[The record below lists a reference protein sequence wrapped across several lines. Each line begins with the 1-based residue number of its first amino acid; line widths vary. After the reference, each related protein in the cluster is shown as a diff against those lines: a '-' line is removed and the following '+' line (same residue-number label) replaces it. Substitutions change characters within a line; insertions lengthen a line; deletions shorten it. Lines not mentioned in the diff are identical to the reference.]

1 MSILVT
7 GGAGYIG
14 SVTADLLVRRR
25 ERVVVLDDLSRGHRS
40 AVPEGV
46 VLCAARAGDAVAV
59 MRIIREQRVD
69 ACVHFAAFAYV
80 GESVSD
86 PALYFENNVAE
97 TGRLLKALVETGVT
111 KIVFSS
117 TCSTYGEPEFLPISE
132 DHPQRP
138 TNPYGWT
145 KLMVEQMLKE
155 CDRAYGLKSVALR
168 YFNAAGATEPFGE
181 HHDPEP
187 HLIPNV
193 LAATERRLPHV
204 CVYGADYPTPDGTA
218 IRDYVHVSDLAVAHA
233 VALDYL
239 RDGGASERV
248 NIGTGLGS
256 SVLDIVHAA
265 ERVSS
270 RPVRVRMAGR
280 RNGDPS
286 HLVAAADKAARVLN
300 WRPTHSNLDEIVRSA
315 WAWRQAHPAGYVF

>member
-14 SVTADLLVRRR
+14 SVTADLLVKRR

-40 AVPEGV
+40 AVPDGV
-46 VLCAARAGDAVAV
+46 VLCAARAGDTVAV
-59 MRIIREQRVD
+59 MQILREHRVD

-86 PALYFENNVAE
+86 PALYLENNVAE
-97 TGRLLKALVETGVT
+97 TARLLKALVETDVT
-111 KIVFSS
+111 RIVFSS

-145 KLMVEQMLKE
+145 KLTIEAMLKE
-155 CDRAYGLKSVALR
+155 CDRAYGLKSIALR
-168 YFNAAGATEPFGE
+168 YFNAAGATQRFGE

-193 LAATERRLPHV
+193 LAAAENRLPHV

-218 IRDYVHVSDLAVAHA
+218 IRDYVHVSDLAAAHA
-233 VALDYL
+233 LALDYL
-239 RDGGASERV
+239 RDGGISERV
-248 NIGTGLGS
+248 NLGTGLGN
-256 SVLDIVHAA
+256 SVLDIIHAA
-265 ERVSS
+265 ERVAR

-280 RNGDPS
+280 RDGDPS
-286 HLVAAADKAARVLN
+286 HLVAAAGKAVRVLN

-315 WAWRQAHPAGYVF
+315 WAWRQAHPAGYGF